1 MKRLATLALIVIVL
15 ATGLLLISLRLNAFS
30 PIKPEAS
37 PVPLN
42 HLARTPNSAYKY
54 DLCVEAFAFAHALPT
69 NPFKT
74 NYSFHD
80 PFRNASD
87 TIIPLLM
94 DQDKSD
100 NTVSFKITI
109 IVSQVATYTESISHV
124 VVLDGISIMLPDKQG
139 HLQKASEP
147 QFIVSYLDSGGK
159 TAVLDYTCSQE
170 WHWAAVPE
178 KSKKTII
185 PTGTFLSPLKE

>member
-15 ATGLLLISLRLNAFS
+15 ATGLLLIRLRLNALS
-30 PIKPEAS
+30 STRTNALQ
-37 PVPLN
+37 VPLN

-54 DLCVEAFAFAHALPT
+54 DLCVEAYAFAHALPT

-94 DQDKSD
+94 GENKSD
-100 NTVSFKITI
+100 HTVSFKVTI
-109 IVSQVATYTESISHV
+109 IVSQVAIYTESISHI
-124 VVLDGISIMLPDKQG
+124 VVLDGISIMLPDKTG
-139 HLQKASEP
+139 HLQQASQP
-147 QFIVSYLDSGGK
+147 QFIVSYLDSGGRA
-159 TAVLDYTCSQE
+159 AVLDYTCSQE
-170 WHWAAVPE
+170 WHWAAVPA
-178 KSKKTII
+178 KSRASII
-185 PTGTFLSPLKE
+185 PTGTFLSPPEE